1 MTGGQDS
8 AGTGRLYKICQG
20 VGVEEEH
27 IKTIIPLK
35 KNLDENINVLKK
47 EFDYNGVS
55 VILATREC
63 IQTLKR
69 KKKKSSNA

>member
-8 AGTGRLYKICQG
+8 SGFGRLYKICLGMG
-20 VGVEEEH
+20 VSEEH

-35 KNLDENINVLKK
+35 KNLDENINILKN
-47 EFDYNGVS
+47 EFNYNGVS

-69 KKKKSSNA
+69 KKRKSNNA

>member
-1 MTGGQDS
+1 MTGGQES
-8 AGTGRLYKICQG
+8 SGTGRLHKICVG
-20 VGVEEEH
+20 VGVSEEP

-35 KNLDENINVLKK
+35 KNLDENISILKN
-47 EFDYNGVS
+47 EFEYNGVS